1 MKAPFKVSILDN
13 LLTMKK
19 FIFFLFFLSTL
30 TYFFIPFYLVSND
43 EFIIYPKNLDVKVGL
58 VLSGGGARGISQ
70 IGVLKVFE
78 REGIDISYISGTSI
92 GCFVGGLFAVGYTPD
107 ELEET
112 ALTNDWADILSLGG
126 EQERSDFFFDQKL
139 IKDRTFATLRFN
151 KFKIVYPKAISQGWK
166 FSSFIQQL
174 VWKGAY
180 LSENFDLLKIPFRA
194 VATDLVSGKSIS
206 IDKGNL
212 VTALRASA
220 TIPLRN
226 TPIERDSMVLVDG
239 GLFANL
245 PVETVKSFKPDLI
258 IAVNTTSP
266 LHNRTELNKPWAIAN
281 QVVSISMRQF
291 TDESKNKA
299 DIVLEPQIGNHANDD
314 FTHLDSLIRKGE
326 EVALNNISDIRR
338 LISSKKDSIVKV
350 FEQEICDY
358 FKVSPFCV
366 EIGDPKKNG
375 NTEEF
380 KTCRCENSIAHSIKF
395 SEFLKGVQNNS
406 IKAIK
411 LVRAKND
418 SSDVFRNNVGIK
430 IIVEYSP
437 RFDSVVVNNRIQEY
451 NSSIDSIVRSFY
463 GLPNNEDCKKKI
475 TETIKKF
482 YAKNG
487 YSFVKVIISNDK
499 SNPNVLRLD
508 IFPNIISKIT
518 FQNIQTSEFL
528 VERELAIKVGDYT
541 NVDKI
546 IRSWSNLLSTDLF
559 SDVQIDFKLDT
570 LHSTCEV
577 IIDAQE
583 RGTQVLNLLARI
595 DNERNL
601 QGGADFIQM
610 NLFNIGLTSMV
621 SVLGGSRNFLAR
633 IELSQT
639 RIFQSNFTFAID
651 GYYERWGTYN
661 FVPKKGL
668 SRNTYESVIE
678 NENISEKYGLFAK
691 LGTQIE
697 RFGNLFAGLR
707 LEQQRY
713 FLKDELFKP
722 DYYGLFSIRFGLVF
736 DNRNRADFSTQ
747 GRNIELYLETSL
759 FNIKNAVQFAKA
771 YFRQSLNLSVK
782 DVTFRPSIAFG
793 FADKGLPYPELFSLG
808 GQDSFL
814 GFREDEFRGKQLFR
828 GNIDVQYRLPFR
840 VYFDTFI
847 SFSYG
852 IGSIWKE
859 FEVIRISELK
869 HSVGFNV
876 GLDTP
881 IGPAKFSI
889 GRAFYFLKSPNAIVW
904 GPFQTYFSIGSKL
917 F

>member
-1 MKAPFKVSILDN
+1 
-13 LLTMKK
+13 MKK
-19 FIFFLFFLSTL
+19 FISFVSTL
-30 TYFFIPFYLVSND
+30 TFLFIPLYLIAND
-43 EFIIYPKNLDVKVGL
+43 EFVIYPKDLDVKVGL

-92 GCFVGGLFAVGYTPD
+92 GCFVGGLYAVGYTPD

-112 ALTNDWADILSLGG
+112 ALTNDWAGILSLGE

-166 FSSFIQQL
+166 FSSFIQKL

-180 LSENFDLLKIPFRA
+180 LSENFDSLKIPFRA
-194 VATDLVSGKSIS
+194 VATDLVSGESIS
-206 IDKGNL
+206 IGKGNL
-212 VTALRASA
+212 VSALRASA

-226 TPIERDSMVLVDG
+226 TPIESDSMVLVDG

-245 PVETVKSFKPDLI
+245 PVEAIKNFKPNLI

-266 LHNRTELNKPWAIAN
+266 LYNRTELNKPWAIAD
-281 QVVSISMRQF
+281 QVVSILMRKF

-299 DIVLEPQIGNHANDD
+299 DIILEPQIGDHANDN
-314 FTHLDSLIRKGE
+314 FTHLDSLIKKGE
-326 EVALNNISDIRR
+326 EVALTNLLNIKS
-338 LISSKKDSIVKV
+338 LISAKRDSIVNF
-350 FEQEICDY
+350 FEQKVCNY

-366 EIGDPKKNG
+366 KTNNPRKDGY
-375 NTEEF
+375 TEEF
-380 KTCRCENSIAHSIKF
+380 ESCECKNSSTRSIKF
-395 SEFLKGVQNNS
+395 ADFLNGVSHDEVKRIILLQ
-406 IKAIK
+406 
-411 LVRAKND
+411 AKSD
-418 SSDVFRNNVGIK
+418 SSNVSSGDVGMR
-430 IIVEYSP
+430 IIVEYFP
-437 RFDSVVVNNRIQEY
+437 RFDSIVVNNRIQEY
-451 NSSIDSIVRSFY
+451 NSEIDSIVRNFY
-463 GLPNNEDCKKKI
+463 GLANSEDCRKKI
-475 TETIKKF
+475 IETVKKF

-487 YSFVKVIISNDK
+487 YSFVKAIISDDK
-499 SNPNVLRLD
+499 FNPNILRLD
-508 IFPNIISKIT
+508 IFPNVISKIT

-541 NVDKI
+541 NVDKVI
-546 IRSWSNLLSTDLF
+546 QSWSNLLSTDLF
-559 SDVQIDFKLDT
+559 SDVRIDFRLDT
-570 LHSTCEV
+570 LHSTCE
-577 IIDAQE
+577 IIINAQE

-633 IELSQT
+633 FGLSQT
-639 RIFQSNFTFAID
+639 RIFESDFTFAID

-661 FVPKKGL
+661 FIPKRNL
-668 SRNTYESVIE
+668 SRNTYESIIE
-678 NENISEKYGLFAK
+678 SENISEKYGLFAK
-691 LGTQIE
+691 VGTQIE

-707 LEQQRY
+707 LEQQRF
-713 FLKDELFKP
+713 FLKDELYKP
-722 DYYGLFSIRFGLVF
+722 NYYKLFSIRFGLVF

-759 FNIKNAVQFAKA
+759 FDIKNAVQFTKA
-771 YFRQSLNLSVK
+771 YFRQSTNFSIK
-782 DVTFRPSIAFG
+782 DVTFRPSITFG

-840 VYFDTFI
+840 IYFDTFI
-847 SFSYG
+847 SISYG

-869 HSVGFNV
+869 HSIGFNI
-876 GLDTP
+876 GFDTP

-889 GRAFYFLKSPNAIVW
+889 GRAFYFLKNPNAVVW

>member
-1 MKAPFKVSILDN
+1 
-13 LLTMKK
+13 MKK
-19 FIFFLFFLSTL
+19 FISCLSILTFL
-30 TYFFIPFYLVSND
+30 FIPFYLIAND
-43 EFIIYPKNLDVKVGL
+43 DFSIYPKDLDVKVGL
-58 VLSGGGARGISQ
+58 VLSGGGARGLSQ

-78 REGIDISYISGTSI
+78 REGIDISYVSGTSI
-92 GCFVGGLFAVGYTPD
+92 GSFVGGLFAVGYTPD

-112 ALTNDWADILSLGG
+112 ALTNDWTDILSLGE

-166 FSSFIQQL
+166 FSSFIQKL

-180 LSENFDLLKIPFRA
+180 LSENFDSLKIPFRA
-194 VATDLVSGKSIS
+194 IATDLVSGKSIS
-206 IDKGNL
+206 IGKGNL
-212 VTALRASA
+212 VSALRASA

-226 TPIERDSMVLVDG
+226 TPIESDSMVLVDG

-245 PVETVKSFKPDLI
+245 PVEAIKNFKPDLI

-266 LHNRTELNKPWAIAN
+266 LYNRTELNKPWAIAD
-281 QVVSISMRQF
+281 QVVSILMQKF

-299 DIVLEPQIGNHANDD
+299 DIILEPQIGKHANDN
-314 FTHLDSLIRKGE
+314 FTLIDSLIKKGE
-326 EVALNNISDIRR
+326 EVALNNLSNIQS
-338 LISSKKDSIVKV
+338 LISAKRDSIVS
-350 FEQEICDY
+350 FYEQEVCNY
-358 FKVSPFCV
+358 FKISPFCV
-366 EIGDPKKNG
+366 KTNNLRKNG
-375 NTEEF
+375 YTEEF
-380 KTCRCENSIAHSIKF
+380 ESCGCKNSSTRSIKF
-395 SEFLKGVQNNS
+395 ADFLKEIPHDKVKKIILLQ
-406 IKAIK
+406 
-411 LVRAKND
+411 AKSD
-418 SSDVFRNNVGIK
+418 SSNVFSDNVGMR
-430 IIVEYSP
+430 IIVEYLP
-437 RFDSVVVNNRIQEY
+437 RFDSIVVNNRIQEY
-451 NSSIDSIVRSFY
+451 NSELDSMVRNFY
-463 GLPNNEDCKKKI
+463 GLPNSEDSRKKI
-475 TETIKKF
+475 TEAIKKF

-487 YSFVKVIISNDK
+487 YSFVKVIISDDK
-499 SNPNVLRLD
+499 FNPNVLRLD
-508 IFPNIISKIT
+508 IFPNVISKIT

-546 IRSWSNLLSTDLF
+546 VQSWSNLLSTDLF
-559 SDVQIDFKLDT
+559 SDVQIDFRLDT

-577 IIDAQE
+577 IINAQE

-633 IELSQT
+633 LGLSQT
-639 RIFQSNFTFAID
+639 RIFESDFTFAID

-661 FVPKKGL
+661 FVPKRNL
-668 SRNTYESVIE
+668 SRNTYESIIE
-678 NENISEKYGLFAK
+678 NENISEKYGVFAK
-691 LGTQIE
+691 VGTQIE

-707 LEQQRY
+707 LEHQRF
-713 FLKDELFKP
+713 FLKDELSKP

-759 FNIKNAVQFAKA
+759 FDIKNAVQFTKA
-771 YFRQSLNLSVK
+771 YYRQSVNLSVK
-782 DVTFRPSIAFG
+782 DVTFRPSVTFG

-840 VYFDTFI
+840 IYFDTFI
-847 SFSYG
+847 SISYG

-869 HSVGFNV
+869 HSVGFNI
-876 GLDTP
+876 GFDTP

-889 GRAFYFLKSPNAIVW
+889 GRAFYFLKNPNAVVW